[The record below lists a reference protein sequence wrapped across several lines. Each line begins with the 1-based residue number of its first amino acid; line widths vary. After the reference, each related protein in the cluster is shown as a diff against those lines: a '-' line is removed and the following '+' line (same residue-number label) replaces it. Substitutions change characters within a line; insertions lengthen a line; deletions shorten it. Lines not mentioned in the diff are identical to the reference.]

1 MRLFGGG
8 GGGGGGGRQVE
19 QQNMQV
25 VVSLRYVL
33 LFWVVLTPLNRSSSL
48 SAMFDY
54 IRVPPKNPINVR
66 APSLGPR
73 LSLFS
78 EVSYC
83 PLL

>member
-1 MRLFGGG
+1 MFDYIRDM
-8 GGGGGGGRQVE
+8 QD
-19 QQNMQV
+19 MQV
-25 VVSLRYVL
+25 VVCLRYVL
-33 LFWVVLTPLNRSSSL
+33 LFWVVLTPLNRSTSL

-54 IRVPPKNPINVR
+54 IRVPPKNPINAR

>member
-1 MRLFGGG
+1 MIAQGPKLSAMFDYIRDM
-8 GGGGGGGRQVE
+8 QD
-19 QQNMQV
+19 MQV
-25 VVSLRYVL
+25 VVCLRYVL
-33 LFWVVLTPLNRSSSL
+33 LFWVVLTPLNRSTSL

-54 IRVPPKNPINVR
+54 IRVPPKNPINAR

-73 LSLFS
+73 LLLFS

>member
-1 MRLFGGG
+1 MRLF

-54 IRVPPKNPINVR
+54 IRAPPKNPINVR